1 MKRKQEMM
9 EQHKKDVSG
18 RKEGAGGIGQG
29 IIDRQGVKGRESW
42 GRGIWGWSRKW
53 GGGMKRSKVYNRCLC
68 VPNCFVNPYPKFNLC
83 MDFCN

>member
-42 GRGIWGWSRKW
+42 GRGIWGWSRRW
-53 GGGMKRSKVYNRCLC
+53 GRDEEKQSVQQVFVCTKLLC
-68 VPNCFVNPYPKFNLC
+68 KSISQI
-83 MDFCN
+83 